1 MVSGGVLVIWQGDML
16 VGLPGGPSPVLR
28 MNFIHPHQS
37 YLVTPMQWVMWAA
50 VKIKIV
56 YVFGAKAQTLT
67 LISYYENW
75 CENGLPQFW
84 SGNISF
90 FQFTYHNGRFRG
102 RKKPIFRQTQIS
114 YQVGE
119 TYIYIYPVF
128 IAGFITS
135 IWKKVYPVY
144 QSWSIYAQYPHCICI
159 ALHSHIGSHGGEIR
173 GLLVVPHIGCVWH
186 LCLGWGWG

>member
-1 MVSGGVLVIWQGDML
+1 VSRCQNKNCLRFWCKSTNAYADFILWKLVWKWATPILIWKNII
-16 VGLPGGPSPVLR
+16 LPIHLSQWPFSGPKKTH
-28 MNFIHPHQS
+28 F
-37 YLVTPMQWVMWAA
+37 
-50 VKIKIV
+50 
-56 YVFGAKAQTLT
+56 QTDPNI
-67 LISYYENW
+67 ISSWWDIYI
-75 CENGLPQFW
+75 C
-84 SGNISF
+84 
-90 FQFTYHNGRFRG
+90 
-102 RKKPIFRQTQIS
+102 
-114 YQVGE
+114 
-119 TYIYIYPVF
+119 IYIYPVF

>member
-84 SGNISF
+84 SGKISF

-119 TYIYIYPVF
+119 TYIYIYISRF
-128 IAGFITS
+128 YCWFYHIHLKKS
-135 IWKKVYPVY
+135 I
-144 QSWSIYAQYPHCICI
+144 SRISIMINICTVSSLY
-159 ALHSHIGSHGGEIR
+159 LHSIA
-173 GLLVVPHIGCVWH
+173 
-186 LCLGWGWG
+186 

>member
-1 MVSGGVLVIWQGDML
+1 MVAGGVLVIWQGDML

-84 SGNISF
+84 SGKISF

-119 TYIYIYPVF
+119 TYIYVYIYIPF
-128 IAGFITS
+128 
-135 IWKKVYPVY
+135 
-144 QSWSIYAQYPHCICI
+144 
-159 ALHSHIGSHGGEIR
+159 L
-173 GLLVVPHIGCVWH
+173 LLVLSHPSEKKYIPYINHDQYMHSILIVSA
-186 LCLGWGWG
+186 

>member
-37 YLVTPMQWVMWAA
+37 YLVTPMRWVMWAA

-84 SGNISF
+84 SGKISF

-119 TYIYIYPVF
+119 TYIYIPF
-128 IAGFITS
+128 
-135 IWKKVYPVY
+135 
-144 QSWSIYAQYPHCICI
+144 
-159 ALHSHIGSHGGEIR
+159 L
-173 GLLVVPHIGCVWH
+173 LLVLSHPSEKKYIPYINHDQYMHSILIVSA
-186 LCLGWGWG
+186 